1 MENNNKL
8 DRLKQFIIDQYKNE
22 RSNPIINLDFK
33 IAISPTIFTFS
44 FFDKCPDNAFVDK
57 YSYLNNESSWFNL
70 WLKNEFSTKKIKIFM
85 NDLANSD
92 IYVKLE

>member
-1 MENNNKL
+1 MENNNIL

-33 IAISPTIFTFS
+33 IAISPSIFHFS
-44 FFDKCPDNAFVDK
+44 FFGKCPDNAFVDK
-57 YSYLNNESSWFNL
+57 YAYLNGMTEWFNL
-70 WLKNEFSTKKIKIFM
+70 WLKNGFPTKKIKIFM